1 MEGAATKP
9 TRSLM
14 IYDYSK
20 YEMDHKEIIVFYAA
34 GFCCIAFTVFLFYHS
49 IVLSLLSGVLIRFLR
64 PFYEEYMVRKRMQE
78 LNVQFKDM
86 LYCVSA
92 SIASGR
98 QMQEALIE
106 TEENMSVMYPE
117 DSPIMTE
124 LGHMRKCILEN
135 NESDRALLEDF
146 ARRTKSED
154 VNNFVQVYATCR
166 NMGGDLEKIIARA
179 SGILTDKM
187 NIEREIKALTA
198 QKKLEGRMI
207 ALMPIAMLLCLNLVS
222 KTYIAPLYTTFMGRL
237 IMTGCLAA
245 TVFGVWLMEKISEI
259 EL

>member
-1 MEGAATKP
+1 
-9 TRSLM
+9 M

-20 YEMDHKEIIVFYAA
+20 YEMTSKELIAFYSA
-34 GFCCIAFTVFLFYHS
+34 GYCSIAFTVFLFYHS
-49 IVLSLLSGVLIRFLR
+49 LILSLLSGFLVRFIC
-64 PFYEEYMVRKRMQE
+64 PFYEEFMVRKRKQE
-78 LNVQFKDM
+78 LSVQFKDM
-86 LYCVSA
+86 LYCISA

-106 TEENMSVMYPE
+106 TEENMSVMYKE
-117 DSPIMTE
+117 DTPIMTE

-146 ARRTKSED
+146 ARRSKSED
-154 VNNFVQVYATCR
+154 INNFVQVYATCR

-198 QKKLEGRMI
+198 QKKLEGRLI
-207 ALMPIAMLLCLNLVS
+207 ALMPLLMLLCLNMVS
-222 KTYIAPLYTTFMGRL
+222 QSYIAPLYSTIMGRL

-245 TVFGVWLMEKISEI
+245 TICGVWLMEKISEI